1 MHLLHMI
8 GTLDPAAGG
17 PAETA
22 SALLRYAPDN
32 CTGEVVTLDDPA
44 AAFLCEFPFPVH
56 ALGPQRSVYGYTPK
70 LMPWLKANRRRFD
83 GVVVHGLWQYLGISA
98 AMSMRGRIPYVVF
111 THGMLDPY
119 FKHAFPWKHAKK
131 WVYWL
136 LAEYWVLRFAS
147 RVLFTCEAES
157 HLARQSF
164 WLHRWKPAVVPFGAV
179 PPVGDPETQREAFF
193 AICPKARGK
202 RFLLFLGRIHPKKG
216 CDLLVDAFGKLAERE
231 PELEL
236 VMVGPDAVG
245 WRAELERTVV
255 PTGFAGRIH
264 WPGMLLGNA
273 KWGAFRAAEA
283 FVLPSHQENFGIA
296 AAEALACGTP
306 VLLSDKVN
314 IAAEIAADG
323 AGLMEP
329 DTPEGTERLLGRWIG
344 MGDEEREAMSAKA
357 LACFR
362 ARYDMREN
370 AKAVVRLFE
379 TARPTTAA
387 TNVIQ

>member
-1 MHLLHMI
+1 MHILHII

-22 SALLRYAPDN
+22 IALLRYAPKN

-44 AAFLCEFPFPVH
+44 AAFLGEFPFPIH

-70 LMPWLKANRRRFD
+70 LMPWLKENRGRFD

-98 AMSMRGRIPYVVF
+98 MRAMRGRVPYVVF
-111 THGMLDPY
+111 THGMLDSY
-119 FKHAFPWKHAKK
+119 FKRAFPAKHAKK
-131 WVYWL
+131 LAYWL

-157 HLARQSF
+157 ELAKQSF
-164 WLHRWKPAVVPFGAV
+164 WLHRWTPQVVPFGAV
-179 PPVGDPETQREAFF
+179 PSSGDRDTQREAFF
-193 AICPKARGK
+193 ASCPGARGR

-216 CDLLVDAFGKLAERE
+216 CDLLVDAFVKLAERE

-236 VMVGPDAVG
+236 VMAGPDPLE
-245 WRAELERTVV
+245 WQAELEKRAVT
-255 PTGFAGRIH
+255 AGMAERIH
-264 WPGMLLGNA
+264 WPGMLRGEA
-273 KWGAFRAAEA
+273 KWGAFVAAEA

-296 AAEALACGTP
+296 VAEALACGMP

-314 IAAEIAADG
+314 IAAEIASDG

-329 DTPEGTERLLGRWIG
+329 DTEKGTERLLARWIG
-344 MGDEEREAMSAKA
+344 MGAEEREAMGARA
-357 LACFR
+357 RACFS

-370 AKAVVRLFE
+370 AKAVLRLFE
-379 TARPTTAA
+379 KGSDGGRQT
-387 TNVIQ
+387 